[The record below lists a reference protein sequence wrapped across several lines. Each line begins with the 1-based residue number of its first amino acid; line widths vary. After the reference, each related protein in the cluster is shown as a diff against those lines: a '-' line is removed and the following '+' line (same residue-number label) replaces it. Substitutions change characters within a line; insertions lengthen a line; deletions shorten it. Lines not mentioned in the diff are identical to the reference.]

1 MSKQRVIMIG
11 GGLAGLAATMKI
23 AEQGTPVLLVS
34 FLPVKRS
41 HSVCAQG
48 GINGAVNIKGEGDS
62 PDIHFYD
69 TVKGGDFLG
78 NQPLCK
84 DMCYHAPFI
93 IYLLDRLGVPFN
105 RTVEGNLDFRRFGGT
120 LHHRTAFSGATTG
133 QQLLYALDEQ
143 VRKYEVEG
151 LVEKQEW
158 HEYLG
163 AVLNDEG
170 HCVGAVIQNLRTGEI
185 RSERGDAVVLAT
197 GGPGVVYGRSTNSVV
212 CTGTAT
218 MSAYLQGAKYG
229 NGEFIQIHPSA
240 IPGRDKLRLMSESA
254 RGEGG
259 RVWVPRQ
266 AGDNRPARQIPED
279 ERFYFLEERYPLF
292 GNLVPRDVGAREIY
306 DICVNEGLGVHGDL
320 KVYLDLTH
328 LTREFLDRR
337 LGGILEI
344 YEKFTGVDPREEP
357 MEIFPAVHY
366 SMGGIWTDFERTAEG
381 FINHLSPRNQM
392 TSIPGLYAAGEADY
406 QYHGANRLGA
416 NSLLSCIYTGLM
428 MGPGVVN
435 HLRNLP
441 ESAEDLPQ
449 SVFDQATRQWQER
462 VSGIRKMAGNENPY
476 ALHAE
481 LANKMIS
488 NVLIVRENS
497 KLISTLEAI
506 EAIEQRWHNVSCVD
520 TKDWTNPV
528 PSFINQL
535 WNMIQLSKVITKG
548 ALLRDEFRG
557 AHYKPEFDLN
567 QPSDFK
573 PENYLEYEDMK
584 ANGGVKT
591 GYFAPDHLSYMERFE
606 ANNKQWLKSTIATYQ
621 SNGSDSYYSSGGPE
635 ITYEPVDAS
644 LIAAR
649 PRKYD

>member
-1 MSKQRVIMIG
+1 MSKQRVIVIG
-11 GGLAGLAATMKI
+11 GGLAGLAATMKM
-23 AEQGTPVLLVS
+23 AELGMSVLLVS

-69 TVKGGDFLG
+69 TVKGGDFLAH
-78 NQPLCK
+78 QPLCK
-84 DMCYHAPFI
+84 DMCHHAPYI
-93 IYLLDRLGVPFN
+93 INLMDRLGVTFN
-105 RTVEGNLDFRRFGGT
+105 RTPEGNLDFRRFGGT
-120 LHHRTAFSGATTG
+120 LYHRTAFAGATTG

-143 VRKYEVEG
+143 VRHYEVQG
-151 LVEKQEW
+151 LVEKMEW

-163 AVLNDEG
+163 AVLNGDG
-170 HCVGAVIQNLRTGEI
+170 RCVGAVIHNLRSGEI
-185 RSERGDAVVLAT
+185 STEKGDAVILAT
-197 GGPGVVYGRSTNSVV
+197 GGPGLVYGRSTNSMV
-212 CTGTAT
+212 CTGTAVT
-218 MSAYLQGAKYG
+218 SAYLQGAKYG

-259 RVWVPRQ
+259 RVWVPRK
-266 AGDNRPARQIPED
+266 AGDSRKPKDIPEK

-306 DICVNEGLGVHGDL
+306 DICVNDKLGVHGEM

-328 LTREFLDRR
+328 HTREFLDRR

-366 SMGGIWTDFERTAEG
+366 SMGGIWTDYTRTEEG
-381 FINHLSPRNQM
+381 LIDHQSPQNQM
-392 TSIPGLYAAGEADY
+392 TSITGLYAAGEADY
-406 QYHGANRLGA
+406 QYHGGNRLGA

-428 MGPGVVN
+428 MSPGVLNYVKN
-435 HLRNLP
+435 VP
-441 ESAEDLPQ
+441 EAADDVPEKN
-449 SVFDQATRQWQER
+449 FTEATKQWQEKYAE
-462 VSGIRKMAGNENPY
+462 IKKMSGNENPY
-476 ALHAE
+476 ALHREMAE
-481 LANKMIS
+481 EMIS

-497 KLISTLEAI
+497 KLQATLNKIDEF
-506 EAIEQRWHNVSCVD
+506 EERWKNVNCVD
-520 TKDWTNPV
+520 TTDWSNPV

-535 WNMIQLSKVITKG
+535 WNMIQLSKIITKG

-557 AHYKPEFDLN
+557 SHYKPEFDLN
-567 QPSDFK
+567 QPSDFR
-573 PENYLEYEDMK
+573 PESYLEYEKQK
-584 ANGGVKT
+584 AT
-591 GYFAPDHLSYMERFE
+591 GKVNEEDFAPEHLAYMKRFAE
-606 ANNKQWLKSTIATYQ
+606 NNKKWLKSTIAIFK
-621 SNGSDSYYSSGGPE
+621 NGGPE
-635 ITYEPVDAS
+635 ITYEDVDES
-644 LIAAR
+644 LIAPR

>member
-1 MSKQRVIMIG
+1 MSKQRVIVIG
-11 GGLAGLAATMKI
+11 GGLAGLAATMKM
-23 AEQGTPVLLVS
+23 AELGMSVLLVS

-69 TVKGGDFLG
+69 TVKGGDFLAH
-78 NQPLCK
+78 QPLCK
-84 DMCYHAPFI
+84 DMCHHAPYI
-93 IYLLDRLGVPFN
+93 INLMDRLGVTFN
-105 RTVEGNLDFRRFGGT
+105 RTPEGNLDFRRFGGT
-120 LHHRTAFSGATTG
+120 LYHRTAFAGATTG

-143 VRKYEVEG
+143 VRHYEVQG
-151 LVEKQEW
+151 LVEKMEW

-163 AVLNDEG
+163 AVLNDDG
-170 HCVGAVIQNLRTGEI
+170 RCVGAVIHNLRSGEI
-185 RSERGDAVVLAT
+185 STEKGDAVILAT
-197 GGPGVVYGRSTNSVV
+197 GGPGLVYGRSTNSMV
-212 CTGTAT
+212 CTGTAVT
-218 MSAYLQGAKYG
+218 SAYLQGAKYG

-259 RVWVPRQ
+259 RVWVPRK
-266 AGDNRPARQIPED
+266 AGDSRKPKEIPEK

-306 DICVNEGLGVHGDL
+306 DICVNDKLGVHGEM

-328 LTREFLDRR
+328 LTREFLDHR

-366 SMGGIWTDFERTAEG
+366 SMGGIWTDYTRTEEG
-381 FINHLSPRNQM
+381 LIDHQSPQNQM
-392 TSIPGLYAAGEADY
+392 TSITGLYAAGEADY
-406 QYHGANRLGA
+406 QYHGGNRLGA

-428 MGPGVVN
+428 MSPGVLNYVKN
-435 HLRNLP
+435 VP
-441 ESAEDLPQ
+441 EAADDVPEKL
-449 SVFDQATRQWQER
+449 FTEATKQWQEKYAE
-462 VSGIRKMAGNENPY
+462 IKKMSGNENPY
-476 ALHAE
+476 ALHREMAE
-481 LANKMIS
+481 EMIS

-497 KLISTLEAI
+497 KLKATLEKI
-506 EAIEQRWHNVSCVD
+506 DEFEERWKNVNCVD
-520 TKDWTNPV
+520 TTDWSNPV

-535 WNMIQLSKVITKG
+535 WNMIQLSKIITKG

-557 AHYKPEFDLN
+557 SHYKPEFDLN
-567 QPSDFK
+567 QPSDFR
-573 PENYLEYEDMK
+573 PESYLEYEKQKDAGKVNEEGFNPEHLTYMK
-584 ANGGVKT
+584 RFAENNVK
-591 GYFAPDHLSYMERFE
+591 
-606 ANNKQWLKSTIATYQ
+606 WLKSTIATYQ
-621 SNGSDSYYSSGGPE
+621 NGGPD
-635 ITYEPVDAS
+635 ISYEAVDTS
-644 LIAAR
+644 LIAPR

>member
-1 MSKQRVIMIG
+1 MSKQRVIVIG
-11 GGLAGLAATMKI
+11 GGLAGLAATMKM
-23 AEQGTPVLLVS
+23 AELGMSVLLVS

-69 TVKGGDFLG
+69 TVKGGDFLAH
-78 NQPLCK
+78 QPLCK
-84 DMCYHAPFI
+84 DMCHHAPYI
-93 IYLLDRLGVPFN
+93 INLMDRLGVTFN
-105 RTVEGNLDFRRFGGT
+105 RTPEGNLDFRRFGGT
-120 LHHRTAFSGATTG
+120 LYHRTAFAGATTG

-143 VRKYEVEG
+143 VRHYEVQG
-151 LVEKQEW
+151 LVEKMEW

-163 AVLNDEG
+163 AVLNGDRR
-170 HCVGAVIQNLRTGEI
+170 CVGAVIHNLRSGEI
-185 RSERGDAVVLAT
+185 STEKGDAVILAT
-197 GGPGVVYGRSTNSVV
+197 GGPGMVYGRSTNSMV
-212 CTGTAT
+212 CTGTAVT
-218 MSAYLQGAKYG
+218 SAYLQGAKYG

-259 RVWVPRQ
+259 RVWVPRK
-266 AGDNRPARQIPED
+266 AGDSRKPKEIPEK

-306 DICVNEGLGVHGDL
+306 DICVNDKLGVHGEM

-328 LTREFLDRR
+328 LTREFLDHR

-366 SMGGIWTDFERTAEG
+366 SMGGIWTDYTRTEEG
-381 FINHLSPRNQM
+381 LIDHQSPQNQM
-392 TSIPGLYAAGEADY
+392 TSITGLYAAGEADY
-406 QYHGANRLGA
+406 QYHGGNRLGA

-428 MGPGVVN
+428 MSPGVLNYVKN
-435 HLRNLP
+435 VP
-441 ESAEDLPQ
+441 EAADDVPEKL
-449 SVFDQATRQWQER
+449 FTEATKQWQEKYAE
-462 VSGIRKMAGNENPY
+462 IKKMSGNENPY
-476 ALHAE
+476 ALHREMAE
-481 LANKMIS
+481 EMIS

-497 KLISTLEAI
+497 KLQATLEKI
-506 EAIEQRWHNVSCVD
+506 DEFEERWKNVNCVD
-520 TKDWTNPV
+520 TTDWSNPV

-535 WNMIQLSKVITKG
+535 WNMIQLSKIITKG

-557 AHYKPEFDLN
+557 SHYKPEFDLN
-567 QPSDFK
+567 QPSDFR
-573 PENYLEYEDMK
+573 PESYLEYEKQKAAGKVNEEGFNPEHLTYMK
-584 ANGGVKT
+584 RFAENNVK
-591 GYFAPDHLSYMERFE
+591 
-606 ANNKQWLKSTIATYQ
+606 WLKSTIATYQ
-621 SNGSDSYYSSGGPE
+621 NRGPDISYE
-635 ITYEPVDAS
+635 AVDTS
-644 LIAAR
+644 LIAPR

>member
-1 MSKQRVIMIG
+1 MSKQRVIVIG
-11 GGLAGLAATMKI
+11 GGLAGLAATMKM
-23 AEQGTPVLLVS
+23 AELGMSVLLVS

-69 TVKGGDFLG
+69 TVKGGDFLAH
-78 NQPLCK
+78 QPLCK
-84 DMCYHAPFI
+84 DMCHHAPYI
-93 IYLLDRLGVPFN
+93 INLMDRLGVTFN
-105 RTVEGNLDFRRFGGT
+105 RTPEGNLDFRRFGGT
-120 LHHRTAFSGATTG
+120 LYHRTAFAGATTG

-143 VRKYEVEG
+143 VRHYEVQG
-151 LVEKQEW
+151 LVEKMEW

-163 AVLNDEG
+163 AVLNGDG
-170 HCVGAVIQNLRTGEI
+170 RCVGAVIHNLRSGEI
-185 RSERGDAVVLAT
+185 STEKGDAVILAT
-197 GGPGVVYGRSTNSVV
+197 GGPGLVYGRSTNSMV
-212 CTGTAT
+212 CTGTAVT
-218 MSAYLQGAKYG
+218 SAYLQGAKYG

-259 RVWVPRQ
+259 RVWVPRK
-266 AGDNRPARQIPED
+266 AGDSRKPKEIPEK

-306 DICVNEGLGVHGDL
+306 DICVNDKLGVHGEM

-328 LTREFLDRR
+328 LTREFLDHR

-366 SMGGIWTDFERTAEG
+366 SMGGIWTDYTRTEEG
-381 FINHLSPRNQM
+381 LIDHQSPQNQM
-392 TSIPGLYAAGEADY
+392 TSITGLYAAGEADY
-406 QYHGANRLGA
+406 QYHGGNRLGA

-428 MGPGVVN
+428 MSPGVLNYVKN
-435 HLRNLP
+435 VP
-441 ESAEDLPQ
+441 EAADDVPEKL
-449 SVFDQATRQWQER
+449 FTEATKQWQEKYAE
-462 VSGIRKMAGNENPY
+462 IKKMSGNENPY
-476 ALHAE
+476 ALHREMAE
-481 LANKMIS
+481 EMIS

-497 KLISTLEAI
+497 KLKATLEKI
-506 EAIEQRWHNVSCVD
+506 DEFEERWKNVNCVD
-520 TKDWTNPV
+520 TTDWSNPV

-535 WNMIQLSKVITKG
+535 WNMIQLSKIITKG

-557 AHYKPEFDLN
+557 SHYKPEFDLN
-567 QPSDFK
+567 QPSDFR
-573 PENYLEYEDMK
+573 PESYLEYEKQKAAGKVNEEGFNPEHLTYMK
-584 ANGGVKT
+584 RFAENNVK
-591 GYFAPDHLSYMERFE
+591 
-606 ANNKQWLKSTIATYQ
+606 WLKSTIATYQ
-621 SNGSDSYYSSGGPE
+621 NGGPD
-635 ITYEPVDAS
+635 ISYEAVDTS
-644 LIAAR
+644 LIAPR

>member
-1 MSKQRVIMIG
+1 MSKQRVIIIG
-11 GGLAGLAATMKI
+11 GGLAGLAATMKM
-23 AEQGTPVLLVS
+23 AELGMSVLIVS

-69 TVKGGDFLG
+69 TVKGGDFLAH
-78 NQPLCK
+78 QPLCK
-84 DMCYHAPFI
+84 DMCHHAPYVI
-93 IYLLDRLGVPFN
+93 NLMDRLGVTFN
-105 RTVEGNLDFRRFGGT
+105 RTPEGNLDFRRFGGT
-120 LHHRTAFSGATTG
+120 LYHRTAFAGATTG

-143 VRKYEVEG
+143 VRHYEVQG
-151 LVEKQEW
+151 LVEKLES

-163 AVLNDEG
+163 AVLNDDG
-170 HCVGAVIQNLRTGEI
+170 RCVGAVIHNLRSGEI
-185 RSERGDAVVLAT
+185 KAEKGDAVILAT
-197 GGPGVVYGRSTNSVV
+197 GGPGQVYGRSTNSMV
-212 CTGTAT
+212 CTGTAAT
-218 MSAYLQGAKYG
+218 SAYLQGAKYG

-259 RVWVPRQ
+259 RVWVPRK
-266 AGDNRPARQIPED
+266 AGDSRKPKEIPEK

-306 DICVNEGLGVHGDL
+306 DICVNDKLGVHGEM

-328 LTREFLDRR
+328 LTREFLDHR

-366 SMGGIWTDFERTAEG
+366 SMGGIWTDYTRTEEG
-381 FINHLSPRNQM
+381 LIDHQSPQNQM
-392 TSIPGLYAAGEADY
+392 TSITGLYAAGEADY
-406 QYHGANRLGA
+406 QYHGGNRLGA

-428 MGPGVVN
+428 MSPGVLNYVKN
-435 HLRNLP
+435 VP
-441 ESAEDLPQ
+441 EAADDVPEKI
-449 SVFDQATRQWQER
+449 FTEATKQWQEKYAE
-462 VSGIRKMAGNENPY
+462 IKKMSGNENPY
-476 ALHAE
+476 ALHREMAE
-481 LANKMIS
+481 EMIS

-497 KLISTLEAI
+497 KLQATLEKI
-506 EAIEQRWHNVSCVD
+506 DEFEERWKNVNCVD
-520 TKDWTNPV
+520 TTDWSNPV

-535 WNMIQLSKVITKG
+535 WNMIQLSKIITKG

-557 AHYKPEFDLN
+557 SHYKPEFDLN
-567 QPSDFK
+567 QPSDFR
-573 PENYLEYEDMK
+573 PESYLEYEKQKAAGKVNEEGFNPEHLTYMK
-584 ANGGVKT
+584 RFAENNVK
-591 GYFAPDHLSYMERFE
+591 
-606 ANNKQWLKSTIATYQ
+606 WLKSTIATYQ
-621 SNGSDSYYSSGGPE
+621 NGGPD
-635 ITYEPVDAS
+635 ISYEAVDTS
-644 LIAAR
+644 LIAPR

>member
-1 MSKQRVIMIG
+1 MSKQRVIVIG
-11 GGLAGLAATMKI
+11 GGLAGLAATMKM
-23 AEQGTPVLLVS
+23 AELGMSVLVVS

-69 TVKGGDFLG
+69 TVKGGDFLAH
-78 NQPLCK
+78 QPLCK
-84 DMCYHAPFI
+84 DMCHNAPYVI
-93 IYLLDRLGVPFN
+93 NLMDRLGVTFN
-105 RTVEGNLDFRRFGGT
+105 RTPEGNLDFRRFGGT
-120 LHHRTAFSGATTG
+120 LYHRTAFAGATTG

-143 VRKYEVEG
+143 VRQYEVQG
-151 LVEKQEW
+151 LVEKMES

-163 AVLNDEG
+163 AVLNDDG
-170 HCVGAVIQNLRTGEI
+170 RCVGAVIHNLRSGEI
-185 RSERGDAVVLAT
+185 KAEKGDAVILAT
-197 GGPGVVYGRSTNSVV
+197 GGPGLVYGRSTNSMV
-212 CTGTAT
+212 CTGTAVT
-218 MSAYLQGAKYG
+218 SAYLQGAKYG

-259 RVWVPRQ
+259 RVWVPRK
-266 AGDNRPARQIPED
+266 AGDPRKPKEIPEK

-306 DICVNEGLGVHGDL
+306 DICVNDKLGVHGEM

-328 LTREFLDRR
+328 HTREFLDHR

-366 SMGGIWTDFERTAEG
+366 SMGGIWTDYTRTAEG
-381 FINHLSPRNQM
+381 MIDHQSPANQM
-392 TSIPGLYAAGEADY
+392 TSITGLYAAGEADY
-406 QYHGANRLGA
+406 QYHGGNRLGA

-428 MGPGVVN
+428 MSPGVLNYVKN
-435 HLRNLP
+435 VP
-441 ESAEDLPQ
+441 EAAEDVPETVFSA
-449 SVFDQATRQWQER
+449 SVKKWQE
-462 VSGIRKMAGNENPY
+462 SFANIKSMNGKENPY
-476 ALHAE
+476 ALHREMAE
-481 LANKMIS
+481 EMIS

-497 KLISTLEAI
+497 KLKSTLDKIDEF
-506 EAIEQRWHNVSCVD
+506 ESRWKNIKCVD
-520 TKDWTNPV
+520 TSDWSNPV

-535 WNMIQLSKVITKG
+535 WNMIQLSKIITKG

-557 AHYKPEFDLN
+557 SHYKPEFDLN
-567 QPSDFK
+567 QPSDFR
-573 PENYLEYEDMK
+573 PETYLEFEKQKEAGKIHDD
-584 ANGGVKT
+584 A
-591 GYFAPDHLSYMERFE
+591 FAPEHLAYMKRFSE
-606 ANNKQWLKSTIATYQ
+606 NNIKWLKTSIATYK
-621 SNGSDSYYSSGGPE
+621 NGGPE
-635 ITYEPVDAS
+635 ISYEAVDTS
-644 LIAAR
+644 LIAPR

>member
-1 MSKQRVIMIG
+1 MAKQRTIVVG

-23 AEQGTPVLLVS
+23 AEQGMSVLLVS

-62 PDIHFYD
+62 PEIHFYD

-78 NQPLCK
+78 HQPLCK

-93 IYLLDRLGVPFN
+93 IYLLDRMGVPFN
-105 RTVEGNLDFRRFGGT
+105 RTSEGNLDFRRFGGT

-143 VRKYEVEG
+143 VRRYEVEG
-151 LVEKQEW
+151 LVEKIEW

-163 AVLNDEG
+163 AVQDADG
-170 HCVGAVIQNLRTGEI
+170 KCVGAVIQNLRTGDI
-185 RSERGDAVVLAT
+185 RAERGDAVVLAT

-218 MSAYLQGAKYG
+218 TSAYLQGAKYG
-229 NGEFIQIHPSA
+229 NGEFIQIHPTA
-240 IPGRDKLRLMSESA
+240 VPGRDKLRLMSESA

-259 RVWVPRQ
+259 RVWVPRKANDQ
-266 AGDNRPARQIPED
+266 RNPKEILAE
-279 ERFYFLEERYPLF
+279 ERLYFLEEKYPRF

-306 DICVNEGLGVHGDL
+306 DICVNQGLGIHGDM

-328 LTREFLDRR
+328 HSREFLDRR

-366 SMGGIWTDFERTAEG
+366 SMGGIWTDYTRTADG
-381 FINHLSPRNQM
+381 FIDHQSPRNQM
-392 TSIPGLYAAGEADY
+392 TSMEGLYAAGEADY

-428 MGPGVVN
+428 MGPGIVN
-435 HLRNLP
+435 YIKNQK
-441 ESAEDLPQ
+441 ESADDLP
-449 SVFDQATRQWQER
+449 SSLFDQAQQQWQEKFNN
-462 VSGIRKMAGNENPY
+462 IKKMNGTENPY
-476 ALHAE
+476 KLHAE
-481 LANKMIS
+481 LSETMMS
-488 NVLIVRENS
+488 NVLIVRDNARLAATVAKIDEYD
-497 KLISTLEAI
+497 E
-506 EAIEQRWHNVSCVD
+506 RWKEVECVD
-520 TKDWTNPV
+520 TSDWTNPV
-528 PSFINQL
+528 PSFVNQL
-535 WNMIQLSKVITKG
+535 YNMIQLSKVIAKG

-557 AHYKPEFDLN
+557 AHYKPEFEIN

-573 PENYLEYEDMK
+573 PESFPEYTKLK
-584 ANGGVKT
+584 AEGGLKENS
-591 GYFAPDHLSYMERFE
+591 FKPDHLKYMRLYEE
-606 ANNKQWLKSTIATYQ
+606 SNEKWLKSSIATF
-621 SNGSDSYYSSGGPE
+621 NGKGPD
-635 ITYEPVDAS
+635 INYEAVDTS
-644 LIAAR
+644 LIQPR

>member
-1 MSKQRVIMIG
+1 MSKQRVIVIG
-11 GGLAGLAATMKI
+11 GGLAGLAATMKM
-23 AEQGTPVLLVS
+23 AELGMSVLLVS

-69 TVKGGDFLG
+69 TVKGGDFLAH
-78 NQPLCK
+78 QPLCK
-84 DMCYHAPFI
+84 DMCHHAPYI
-93 IYLLDRLGVPFN
+93 INLMDRLGVTFN
-105 RTVEGNLDFRRFGGT
+105 RTPEGNLDFRRFGGT
-120 LHHRTAFSGATTG
+120 LYHRTAFAGATTG

-143 VRKYEVEG
+143 VRHYEVQG
-151 LVEKQEW
+151 LVEKMEW

-163 AVLNDEG
+163 AVLNDDG
-170 HCVGAVIQNLRTGEI
+170 RCVGAVIHNLRSGEI
-185 RSERGDAVVLAT
+185 STEKGDAVILAT
-197 GGPGVVYGRSTNSVV
+197 GGPGLVYGRSTNSMV
-212 CTGTAT
+212 CTGTAVT
-218 MSAYLQGAKYG
+218 SAYLQGAKYG

-259 RVWVPRQ
+259 RVWVPRK
-266 AGDNRPARQIPED
+266 AGDSRKPKEIPEK

-306 DICVNEGLGVHGDL
+306 DICVNEKLGVHGEM

-328 LTREFLDRR
+328 LTREFLDHR

-366 SMGGIWTDFERTAEG
+366 SMGGIWTDYTRTEEG
-381 FINHLSPRNQM
+381 LIDHQSPQNQM
-392 TSIPGLYAAGEADY
+392 TSITGLYAAGEADY
-406 QYHGANRLGA
+406 QYHGGNRLGA

-428 MGPGVVN
+428 MSPGVLNYVKN
-435 HLRNLP
+435 VP
-441 ESAEDLPQ
+441 EAADDVPEKL
-449 SVFDQATRQWQER
+449 FTEATKQWQ
-462 VSGIRKMAGNENPY
+462 VKYAKIKKMSGNENPY
-476 ALHAE
+476 ALHREMAE
-481 LANKMIS
+481 EMIS

-497 KLISTLEAI
+497 KLKATLEKI
-506 EAIEQRWHNVSCVD
+506 DEFEERWKNVNCVD
-520 TKDWTNPV
+520 TTDWSNPV

-535 WNMIQLSKVITKG
+535 WNMIQLSKIITKG

-557 AHYKPEFDLN
+557 SHYKPEFDLN
-567 QPSDFK
+567 QPSDFR
-573 PENYLEYEDMK
+573 PESYLEYEKQKAAGKVNEEGFASEHLAYMK
-584 ANGGVKT
+584 RFAENNVK
-591 GYFAPDHLSYMERFE
+591 
-606 ANNKQWLKSTIATYQ
+606 WLKSTIATYQ
-621 SNGSDSYYSSGGPE
+621 NGGPD
-635 ITYEPVDAS
+635 ISYEAVDTS
-644 LIAAR
+644 LIAPR

>member
-1 MSKQRVIMIG
+1 MSKQRVIVIG
-11 GGLAGLAATMKI
+11 GGLAGLAATMKM
-23 AEQGTPVLLVS
+23 AELGMSVLLVS

-69 TVKGGDFLG
+69 TVKGGDFLAH
-78 NQPLCK
+78 QPLCK
-84 DMCYHAPFI
+84 DMCHHAPYI
-93 IYLLDRLGVPFN
+93 INLMDRLGVTFN
-105 RTVEGNLDFRRFGGT
+105 RTPEGNLDFRRFGGT
-120 LHHRTAFSGATTG
+120 LYHRTAFAGATTG

-143 VRKYEVEG
+143 VRHYEVQG
-151 LVEKQEW
+151 LVEKMEW

-163 AVLNDEG
+163 AVLNDDG
-170 HCVGAVIQNLRTGEI
+170 RCVGAVIHNLRSGEI
-185 RSERGDAVVLAT
+185 STEKGDAVILAT
-197 GGPGVVYGRSTNSVV
+197 GGPGLVYGRSTNSMV
-212 CTGTAT
+212 CTGTAVT
-218 MSAYLQGAKYG
+218 SAYLQGAKYG

-259 RVWVPRQ
+259 RVWVPRK
-266 AGDNRPARQIPED
+266 AGDSRKPKDIPET

-306 DICVNEGLGVHGDL
+306 DICVNDKLGVHGEM

-328 LTREFLDRR
+328 LTREFLDHR

-366 SMGGIWTDFERTAEG
+366 SMGGIWTDYTRTEEG
-381 FINHLSPRNQM
+381 LIDHQSPQNQM
-392 TSIPGLYAAGEADY
+392 TSITGLYAAGEADY
-406 QYHGANRLGA
+406 QYHGGNRLGA

-428 MGPGVVN
+428 MSPGVLNYVKN
-435 HLRNLP
+435 VP
-441 ESAEDLPQ
+441 EAADDVPEKL
-449 SVFDQATRQWQER
+449 FTEATKQWQEKYAE
-462 VSGIRKMAGNENPY
+462 IKKMSGNENPY
-476 ALHAE
+476 ALHREMAE
-481 LANKMIS
+481 EMIS

-497 KLISTLEAI
+497 KLKATLEKI
-506 EAIEQRWHNVSCVD
+506 DEFEERWKNVNCVD
-520 TKDWTNPV
+520 TTDWSNPV

-535 WNMIQLSKVITKG
+535 WNMIQLSKIITKG

-557 AHYKPEFDLN
+557 SHYKPEFDLN
-567 QPSDFK
+567 QPSDFR
-573 PENYLEYEDMK
+573 PESYLEYEKQKAAGKVNEEGFNPEHLTYMK
-584 ANGGVKT
+584 RFAENNVK
-591 GYFAPDHLSYMERFE
+591 
-606 ANNKQWLKSTIATYQ
+606 WLKSTIATYQ
-621 SNGSDSYYSSGGPE
+621 NGGPD
-635 ITYEPVDAS
+635 ISYEAVDTS
-644 LIAAR
+644 LIAPR

>member
-1 MSKQRVIMIG
+1 MAKQRTIVVG

-23 AEQGTPVLLVS
+23 AEQGMSVLLVS

-62 PDIHFYD
+62 PEIHFYD

-78 NQPLCK
+78 HQPLCK

-93 IYLLDRLGVPFN
+93 IYLLDRMGVPFN
-105 RTVEGNLDFRRFGGT
+105 RTSEGNLDFRRFGGT

-143 VRKYEVEG
+143 VRRYEVEG
-151 LVEKQEW
+151 LVEKIEW

-163 AVLNDEG
+163 AVQDADG
-170 HCVGAVIQNLRTGEI
+170 KCVGAVIQNLRTGDI
-185 RSERGDAVVLAT
+185 RAERGDAVVLAT

-218 MSAYLQGAKYG
+218 TSAYLQGAKYG
-229 NGEFIQIHPSA
+229 NGEFIQIHPTA
-240 IPGRDKLRLMSESA
+240 VPGRDKLRLMSESA

-259 RVWVPRQ
+259 RVWVPRKANDQ
-266 AGDNRPARQIPED
+266 RNPKEILAE
-279 ERFYFLEERYPLF
+279 ERLYFLEEKYPRF

-306 DICVNEGLGVHGDL
+306 DICVNQGLGIHGDM

-328 LTREFLDRR
+328 HSREFLDRR

-366 SMGGIWTDFERTAEG
+366 SMGGIWTDYTRTADG
-381 FINHLSPRNQM
+381 FIDHQSPRNQM
-392 TSIPGLYAAGEADY
+392 TSMEGLYAAGEADY

-428 MGPGVVN
+428 MGPGIVN
-435 HLRNLP
+435 YIKNQK
-441 ESAEDLPQ
+441 ESADDLP
-449 SVFDQATRQWQER
+449 SSLFDQAQQQWQEKFNN
-462 VSGIRKMAGNENPY
+462 IKKMNGTENPY
-476 ALHAE
+476 KLHAE
-481 LANKMIS
+481 LSETMMS
-488 NVLIVRENS
+488 NVLIVRDNARLAATVAKIDEYD
-497 KLISTLEAI
+497 E
-506 EAIEQRWHNVSCVD
+506 RWKEVECVD
-520 TKDWTNPV
+520 TSDWTNPV
-528 PSFINQL
+528 PSFVNQL
-535 WNMIQLSKVITKG
+535 YNMIQLSKVIAKG

-557 AHYKPEFDLN
+557 AHYKPEFEIN

-573 PENYLEYEDMK
+573 PESFLEYTKLKVEGGLKEDSFK
-584 ANGGVKT
+584 
-591 GYFAPDHLSYMERFE
+591 PDHLKYMRLYEE
-606 ANNKQWLKSTIATYQ
+606 SNEKWLKSSIATF
-621 SNGSDSYYSSGGPE
+621 NGKGPDISYE
-635 ITYEPVDAS
+635 AVDTS
-644 LIAAR
+644 LIQPR